1 MARALGSEANAVLQH
16 PVTNYSDMKKCTIAI
31 SLFFI
36 LNTALADV
44 RLPGIF
50 GDNMVLQRDRPVMIW
65 GWSNPGENITVRL
78 DRQTKKIRAGKDG
91 KWKLSLDP
99 MPAGGPFQMTVQGK
113 NTITINNI
121 LFGEVWICSGQS
133 NMEWRVQNSNDPEK
147 EIAAA
152 NYPRI
157 RHIKVPNTVALEP
170 QQDIGEAEWQVCS
183 PETVGQFTAVGYFFA
198 RELVNE
204 LDVPVGLINSSW
216 GGTHVETWTSR
227 EAFEGSDEFRS
238 MIASLPKINLDSIRN
253 ERAEQVVR
261 NIENLQGPLNQAREN
276 AGRWKD
282 REFPDASWPKMEL
295 PSLWERKAL
304 GNMDGVVWF
313 RKNFSVASG
322 DAGQSA
328 VLNLGPIDDA
338 DKTFVNGVKVGE
350 TNDYSKARSY
360 PIPAGVLK
368 EGANIVAVR
377 VTDTGGGGG
386 IYGSADNL
394 NISFG
399 NKNQPL
405 AGPWSYQVESVV
417 KTDGNIS
424 PNQFPTLLYN
434 AMIHPLIPYTIRG
447 ALWYQGESNAG
458 RAVQY
463 RKAFPLMIEDWRKR
477 WNQGDFPFYFVQLA
491 TFRAANGDSNKGSAW
506 AELREA
512 QTMTLSL
519 PNTGMAVTTD
529 IGDPDDIHPRNKQ
542 DVGHRLAAIA
552 LHDIFDKDIVAGGP
566 VYDDV
571 KKEGN
576 KMVVSFT
583 NTGSGLMVRDKY
595 GYVTGFEVAG
605 ADGKFYY
612 AQAEIDG
619 NNVVVHHK
627 DVRDPVAV
635 RYGWADDASDANL
648 YNKEGF
654 PAGPFR
660 TDDWKAST
668 DGKAFGFQVQ

>member
-1 MARALGSEANAVLQH
+1 MRKSVFA
-16 PVTNYSDMKKCTIAI
+16 IA
-31 SLFFI
+31 LFFI
-36 LNTALADV
+36 LNAALADV

-65 GWSNPGENITVRL
+65 GWSDPGERITVRL
-78 DRQTKKIRAGKDG
+78 DQQTKKIRAGKDG

-99 MPAGGPFQMTVQGK
+99 MPAGGPFQMTVQGQ
-113 NTITINNI
+113 NTITIKNI
-121 LFGEVWICSGQS
+121 LFGEVWLCSGQS

-157 RHIKVPNTVALEP
+157 RHIKIPNTIATEP
-170 QQDIGEAEWQVCS
+170 QEDIGKAEWLVCS

-198 RELVNE
+198 RDLANE

-238 MIASLPKINLDSIRN
+238 MIASMPKVNLDSIRRVN
-253 ERAEQVVR
+253 AERVVK
-261 NIENLQGPLNQAREN
+261 NIEKLQGPLKRAGDIS
-276 AGRWKD
+276 GRWKERD
-282 REFPDASWPKMEL
+282 FDDDSWPQMEL
-295 PSLWERKAL
+295 PGLWERKAL

-313 RKNFSVASG
+313 RKDFSVTSDG
-322 DAGQSA
+322 AGQTA
-328 VLNLGPIDDA
+328 VLNLGPVDDA
-338 DKTFVNGVKVGE
+338 DETFVNGVKVGE
-350 TNDYSKARSY
+350 TDDYSKERSY
-360 PIPAGVLK
+360 TIPAGILK
-368 EGANIVAVR
+368 EGVNVVAVR
-377 VTDTGGGGG
+377 VSDTGGGGG
-386 IYGSADNL
+386 MYGGKDDL
-394 NISFG
+394 HLSFG
-399 NKNQPL
+399 NKKQSL
-405 AGPWSYQVESVV
+405 AGDWSYQVESVL
-417 KTDGNIS
+417 KTNGDIS

-463 RKAFPLMIEDWRKR
+463 RKAFPLMIQDWRKR

-542 DVGHRLAAIA
+542 DVGRRLAAIA
-552 LHDIFDKDIVAGGP
+552 LRDIFRKDIVAGGP
-566 VYDDV
+566 AYAGVRN
-571 KKEGN
+571 EGE

-595 GYVTGFEVAG
+595 GYVKGFEVAG
-605 ADGKFYY
+605 ADRKFHY
-612 AQAEIDG
+612 AQAHIDG
-619 NNVVVHHK
+619 NNVVVYHK
-627 DVRDPVAV
+627 DVPDPVAV

-668 DGKAFGFQVQ
+668 EGRVFGFQFP